1 MRRFQRRG
9 TGLLIALA
17 MLWLAA
23 CAPLAAPSAT
33 PPDNTLAPSDTPTP
47 EVGAVLPT
55 RVPPTAGPS
64 PTPLPTITLTPS
76 DTPTSSDTPTATNT
90 PTDTATP
97 TVTDTPTSTATSI
110 PPTDI
115 PTSTTTP
122 VPPTETPT
130 AEVGGLRVVLTWA
143 TTGNVDLGVQDAA
156 GNLISVLRPTSASGG
171 ALSGDANALC
181 ASAVANPVEEVAWPS
196 GQTPPVGRY
205 HVIARYQAACG
216 NSGPVQVNIVVS
228 LGGVEVLRQSAAL
241 ELGREFAFDF
251 TYSASG
257 GVTLAGLPTELAY
270 GDTTTGAI
278 SDAQYEWLY
287 TFTGEQGD
295 AVTITL
301 QATGG
306 GLDPYLI
313 LRDAAG
319 NQVAVNDDAP
329 GSGALDAA
337 IQNIVLP
344 ADGTYTIVATRFQGQ
359 AGASGGDFELTLR
372 REAPVTVTPMP
383 SVTAVAGP
391 TRPPLAIAY
400 GVTVTGAISDA
411 QFEVRYTFDGGR
423 GDPVTITLRRT
434 GGDLDPYLILLDA
447 AGNEVAT
454 NDDAEDGTGTL
465 DSRINNLPLP
475 AAGTYTI
482 IATRF
487 QRQAG
492 SSVGEFELTLER
504 GSRAAATSVAPPPG
518 GPRLAYGV
526 TATGT
531 ISDAQPAVR
540 FTFDGVRD
548 DLVTIRMHRRSG
560 NLDSLLILLNPAGEQ
575 MAFNDDA
582 PDAGETRDARI
593 NRFRL
598 PASGTYTIVA
608 TRFEGQ
614 AGSTSGDFEVV
625 LERVN

>member
-1 MRRFQRRG
+1 MSRFQRRG
-9 TGLLIALA
+9 TGLLIALTL
-17 MLWLAA
+17 LWLAA
-23 CAPLAAPSAT
+23 CTPVAAPTVT
-33 PPDNTLAPSDTPTP
+33 PSGDTPILADTPTP
-47 EVGAVLPT
+47 EVGAILPT
-55 RVPPTAGPS
+55 RIPPTAGPS
-64 PTPLPTITLTPS
+64 PTPLPTITPTPS
-76 DTPTSSDTPTATNT
+76 DTPVASDTPTPSATPTATAT

-97 TVTDTPTSTATSI
+97 TVTATPTDTTTSAPPTATN
-110 PPTDI
+110 
-115 PTSTTTP
+115 
-122 VPPTETPT
+122 T
-130 AEVGGLRVVLTWA
+130 AGVGNLRVVLTWA

-171 ALSGDANALC
+171 AFSGDANALC
-181 ASAVANPVEEVAWPS
+181 TSAVANPVEEVAWPS
-196 GQTPPVGRY
+196 GQTPPAGRY

-216 NSGPVQVNIVVS
+216 NSGPVEVSVVVS
-228 LGGVEVLRQSAAL
+228 LGGVEALRQSAAL
-241 ELGREFAFDF
+241 ELGQEFAFDF
-251 TYSASG
+251 TYSAPG
-257 GVTLAGLPTELAY
+257 GVTLASLPTELAY
-270 GDTTTGAI
+270 GGTATGTI

-301 QATGG
+301 RATGT

-313 LRDAAG
+313 LRDAG
-319 NQVAVNDDAP
+319 GRQIAVNDDAP
-329 GSGALDAA
+329 GGGTLDAA
-337 IQNIVLP
+337 IENVVLP
-344 ADGTYTIVATRFQGQ
+344 TDGTYTIVATRFQGQ
-359 AGASGGDFELTLR
+359 AGASGGGFELTLQR
-372 REAPVTVTPMP
+372 GTPVTATPTP
-383 SVTAVAGP
+383 AVTAAASP

-423 GDPVTITLRRT
+423 GDAVTITLRRT
-434 GGDLDPYLILLDA
+434 SGDLDPYLILLNA

-482 IATRF
+482 VATRF

-492 SSVGEFELTLER
+492 SSAGEFELTLER
-504 GSRAAATSVAPPPG
+504 GRRTGNTPIAPPSG
-518 GPRLAYGV
+518 QRLTYGA

-531 ISDAQPAVR
+531 ISDARPAVR
-540 FTFDGVRD
+540 FTFDGGRD
-548 DLVTIRMHRRSG
+548 DLVTISMHRRSG
-560 NLDSLLILLNPAGEQ
+560 DLDSLLVLLNPAGDQ
-575 MAFNDDA
+575 VAFNDDA

-598 PASGTYTIVA
+598 PADGTYTIVA

-625 LERVN
+625 LERAN